1 MYVNGPEIVEKKYTV
16 AQSIPDVTPRKNKN
30 FDPSGLLYAGSSG
43 ILIKVKYEIFLKVS
57 GDNIVIIYDSFVP
70 GDGDE
75 IFLCKTERMD
85 FRWFCRDDLPST
97 LLQTFIDT
105 HRLTSETLTSCNTDK
120 TNIYTCEMKCK
131 TRGIQIACNNCGI
144 VVAHRELF
152 GSESLTQV
160 ALMYLDMADNYIGKL
175 NYNRNV
181 RSKSK
186 DIKKVLKY
194 SKGLYQYQ

>member
-1 MYVNGPEIVEKKYTV
+1 
-16 AQSIPDVTPRKNKN
+16 
-30 FDPSGLLYAGSSG
+30 
-43 ILIKVKYEIFLKVS
+43 
-57 GDNIVIIYDSFVP
+57 
-70 GDGDE
+70 
-75 IFLCKTERMD
+75 
-85 FRWFCRDDLPST
+85 
-97 LLQTFIDT
+97 
-105 HRLTSETLTSCNTDK
+105 
-120 TNIYTCEMKCK
+120 MKCK